1 MSTTTKKSKTSKEDS
16 ARFDEIDSLVTT
28 PANKARLVAA
38 KTADELRDLAEELGV
53 DTGRDSKDMGKFIY
67 KLKVIGVDF
76 VGMAKADAAE
86 RRAGLADKAEDLA
99 ERADDLPFVRLW
111 CGAVENDEDG
121 SGAYG
126 IVDAEG
132 TAIWYGTFSS
142 RFEKIRKAGDLISAE
157 QSAAD
162 KAVYA
167 TSKARE
173 AAGLDEIS
181 LWLTTTCP
189 ELDEAA
195 LKASGARLG
204 VAVDITVDDEDESAV
219 HMAEAPGY
227 RSLKNVTEEE
237 LKALVE
243 TDLEEAGEEDDNDT
257 EVEDSDVDATG
268 DDEEA

>member
-1 MSTTTKKSKTSKEDS
+1 MSSTTKKSKTNEADND
-16 ARFDEIDSLVTT
+16 RFNEIEALVTT
-28 PANKARLVAA
+28 PANKERLVAA
-38 KTADELRDLAEELGV
+38 MTADELRTIAEELGV
-53 DTGRDSKDMGKFIY
+53 DTSRDSKDMGKFIY
-67 KLKVIGVDF
+67 KLKILGVDF
-76 VGMAKADAAE
+76 PAMAKADAAE
-86 RRAGLADKAEDLA
+86 RRAGLADKAEALA

-111 CGAVENDEDG
+111 SGAVENDDDA

-132 TAIWYGTFSS
+132 IAIWYGSFST

-167 TSKARE
+167 ASKARE
-173 AAGLDEIS
+173 AAGLEEIS

-195 LKASGARLG
+195 LKTSGARLG

-219 HMAEAPGY
+219 RMAEAPGY
-227 RSLKNVTEEE
+227 RSLKNVTTEE
-237 LKALVE
+237 LTALVE
-243 TDLEEAGEEDDNDT
+243 TESEDEDDPA
-257 EVEDSDVDATG
+257 EDMEG
-268 DDEEA
+268 REGNE